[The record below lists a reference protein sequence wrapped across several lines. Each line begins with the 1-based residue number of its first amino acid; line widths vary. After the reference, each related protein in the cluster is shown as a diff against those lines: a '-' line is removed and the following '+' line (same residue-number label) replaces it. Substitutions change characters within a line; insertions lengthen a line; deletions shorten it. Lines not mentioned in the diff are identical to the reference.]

1 VGRADAIRRP
11 GLALLAG
18 LFLAGLALRPP
29 IVGVGPLIPA
39 IQDDLDVSHAVAGL
53 LGTIPVLCMGVFAL
67 PAPALTR
74 RYGSRLAIA
83 ACLALIGGFGLARA
97 TAPGAAGVI
106 ALTFGVGLGLGF
118 AQALMPVAVKERFAS
133 RPAFATGIY
142 VLGINIGSALSSSL
156 AVPIADAAGS
166 WRWSLAVFSI
176 MTCVLVPAWWS
187 LTRGQP
193 PHRRAEV
200 FRVRLPWRNGLA
212 WRLVGI
218 FGSMACVFYGLN
230 NWLPDAYVERGW
242 SDGKAGALLA
252 VLNIAALVT
261 TMVIPWL
268 ADRRGSRRLYLL
280 VFSGSLVA
288 SCVGFAAVPG
298 GAFVWAAM
306 AGLATGT
313 MFPLVM
319 TLPVDVGPRPADVG
333 AIAGMM
339 LGVGYTMGALAPL
352 VLGAAR
358 DTTGTFTTTLWL
370 IAGAA
375 VVLFALCAAMSA
387 ERIGRGVSAPAAR

>member
-1 VGRADAIRRP
+1 VGDRQVRRA

-39 IQDDLDVSHAVAGL
+39 IQDDLGISHAAAGL

-83 ACLALIGGFGLARA
+83 VCLALIGGFGVARA
-97 TAPGAAGVI
+97 AAPGAAGVI

-118 AQALMPVAVKERFAS
+118 AQALMPVAVKERFAG
-133 RPAFATGIY
+133 RPAFVTGIY
-142 VLGINIGSALSSSL
+142 VLGINIGSAISSAL
-156 AVPIADAAGS
+156 AVPIADVAGS
-166 WRWSLAVFSI
+166 WRWSLAAFSI
-176 MTCVLVPAWWS
+176 MTCVLVVAWWS
-187 LTRGQP
+187 LTRGEP
-193 PHRRAEV
+193 AHLRADV
-200 FRVRLPWRNGLA
+200 THVRLPWRSSLA

-218 FGSMACVFYGLN
+218 FGSMACIFYGLN

-242 SDGKAGALLA
+242 SEGKAGALLA

-261 TMVIPWL
+261 TIIIPWL
-268 ADRRGSRRLYLL
+268 ADRRGSRRVYLVL
-280 VFSGSLVA
+280 FSAALAA
-288 SCVGFAAVPG
+288 SCVGFAGVPG
-298 GAFVWAAM
+298 GAWVWAAT
-306 AGLATGT
+306 AGLCTGA

-319 TLPVDVGPRPADVG
+319 TLPVDLGRRPVDVG

-339 LGVGYTMGALAPL
+339 LGVGYTIGAIAPL
-352 VLGAAR
+352 ALGAAR
-358 DTTGTFTTTLWL
+358 DATGTFVTTLWL
-370 IAGAA
+370 IAGSGG
-375 VVLFALCAAMSA
+375 VLFALCAAMSA
-387 ERIGRGVSAPAAR
+387 ERIDRGVTAPARP